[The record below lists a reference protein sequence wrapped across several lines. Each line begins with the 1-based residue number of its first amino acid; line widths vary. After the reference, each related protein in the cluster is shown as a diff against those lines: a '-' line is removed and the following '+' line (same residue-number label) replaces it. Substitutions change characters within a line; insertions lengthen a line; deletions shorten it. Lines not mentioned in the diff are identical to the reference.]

1 MRMEMTTEDGHEYGF
16 RGVGKGE
23 NADGNRDGMKMEA
36 ELKIEKG
43 WEMKLR

>member
-1 MRMEMTTEDGHEYGF
+1 MEMKRDEDAHGYGY
-16 RGVGKGE
+16 RGVGKE

-43 WEMKLR
+43 WEMQRS